1 MKPSWVTVISIYY
14 FYPFVL
20 CCPSSPED
28 CNNEQKLNELTRKL
42 GVQDLEDTRSEL
54 DQIEKS
60 INGFQHPAQ
69 CKGWVKQTFLGVYQ
83 NKISIVVNYI
93 NKRTVEQISMYY
105 YGEGVNIMIYCEST
119 HGLLQL
125 WLPKKFKIQ
134 KLYFKIRDHSS
145 ITSACFWLF

>member
-69 CKGWVKQTFLGVYQ
+69 CKG
-83 NKISIVVNYI
+83 
-93 NKRTVEQISMYY
+93 
-105 YGEGVNIMIYCEST
+105 
-119 HGLLQL
+119 
-125 WLPKKFKIQ
+125 
-134 KLYFKIRDHSS
+134 
-145 ITSACFWLF
+145 